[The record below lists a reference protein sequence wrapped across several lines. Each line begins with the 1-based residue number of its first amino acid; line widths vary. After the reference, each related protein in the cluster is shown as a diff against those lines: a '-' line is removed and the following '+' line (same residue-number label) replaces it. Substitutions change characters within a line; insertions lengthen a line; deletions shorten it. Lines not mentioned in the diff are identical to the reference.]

1 MKYMTNILHAVFI
14 AAPLALVGASGCVAT
29 TEDPDDLTQAEHT
42 GEASQAICTGTKL
55 PKPGGGWVCC
65 WEGTVVGPGGGLVC
79 APPPPGGTTPAPA
92 GN

>member
-1 MKYMTNILHAVFI
+1 MKYMANILHAVFI

-42 GEASQAICTGTKL
+42 GQVSQDICPSPGKL
-55 PKPGGGWVCC
+55 VYVPGRGWVC
-65 WEGTVVGPGGGLVC
+65 VMPPG
-79 APPPPGGTTPAPA
+79 PPGGTTPAPT